1 MLVACNVA
9 AEGGLSFL
17 RQLHEIAGANI
28 AASARRV
35 GNQALGGSW
44 ELECRWGDLSTPKA
58 FLPEVYQTYPGIFP
72 PSFSSSTTVTVGNR
86 PFSVALGDF
95 NSDGQPDLATANF
108 GSSNVTV
115 WLGSGTG
122 TGFATSTTQAVGNS
136 PVSVALGDFNS
147 DGKLDLATA
156 NVNSNNVS
164 VLLNQSS
171 ATLTIADA
179 NDAPTLTATPITL
192 TGINE
197 DPTTNNGDAINSAAF
212 TGLISDIDAGAV
224 KGIAVTQVDNTNGKW
239 KYTTDGTTWLDFS
252 ATAGSVVDLS
262 TTARL
267 LSAAAATNRIR
278 FVPNASY
285 NGTAGNITFR
295 AWDTTT
301 GTNGSTANTSTNGG
315 ATAFSSATDTATL
328 TVTAVNDAP
337 TAADKTATLNE
348 DSAHT
353 FSTADFDFADVDTGD
368 TLAAITITQLPTAGT
383 FKLGTADVTLNQSIS
398 AAEIR
403 SLVFTPAANANGTG
417 YATFKLT
424 VSDGT
429 VYSTPANTITLDVTA
444 LNDAPTSA
452 DKTVTLAEDS
462 ACTFS
467 AADFGFAD
475 VDTGDTLAAITI
487 TQLPTAG
494 TFKLSGADVTANQ
507 VIPATDIGSLVFTPA
522 ANANGTGYA
531 TFKFT
536 VSDGTASSVAENTIT
551 LDVTAVN
558 DAPTTTGIGT
568 QSATQDNA
576 FSLNVT
582 SSFADV
588 DAGDSL
594 TYNAKSLPN
603 WLSFDPLT
611 GIFSGTPTNGD
622 VGTTSIAVTATDNAV
637 TFVTDIFDLTV
648 TPTPEPTPTPI
659 PTPVPTPEPTPSPIP
674 TPIPTPE
681 PTPTPIP
688 TPAPTPTPTPTPAST
703 ADDSCICDQIGVN
716 CSTGINSPELTSPNS
731 VGVERNGTEENDL
744 IAGDD
749 AGESITGKGGF
760 DILIGNGGND
770 NLFGNTGFGQSV
782 WQYRLRTS

>member
-1 MLVACNVA
+1 LGQYSQQLRQWRVRDIMLVACNVA

-95 NSDGQPDLATANF
+95 NSDGQPDLATANSGSNDVTVWLGSGTGTGFATSTTLAVGNSPVSVALGDFNSDGQPDLATANF

-122 TGFATSTTQAVGNS
+122 TGFATSTTLAVGNS

-588 DAGDSL
+588 DGRQ
-594 TYNAKSLPN
+594 
-603 WLSFDPLT
+603 FD
-611 GIFSGTPTNGD
+611 
-622 VGTTSIAVTATDNAV
+622 V
-637 TFVTDIFDLTV
+637 
-648 TPTPEPTPTPI
+648 
-659 PTPVPTPEPTPSPIP
+659 
-674 TPIPTPE
+674 
-681 PTPTPIP
+681 
-688 TPAPTPTPTPTPAST
+688 
-703 ADDSCICDQIGVN
+703 
-716 CSTGINSPELTSPNS
+716 
-731 VGVERNGTEENDL
+731 
-744 IAGDD
+744 
-749 AGESITGKGGF
+749 
-760 DILIGNGGND
+760 
-770 NLFGNTGFGQSV
+770 
-782 WQYRLRTS
+782 